1 MKQPQLT
8 DTLFDDFLQE
18 LPADFQEQAY
28 ELQAFARARK
38 IRSPLQLLQ
47 LVLLY
52 CGQDLSLRSCAG
64 EVAKLQGYLS
74 DTAVTKRLAACVVWI
89 KSLLKR
95 VFGLDKQIN
104 NGSLN
109 FIVIDGSTVQEPGA
123 KETTYRLHVAIDL
136 MSLTLREVNVTTDKV
151 GESLDHYQLTAGDVA
166 LVDRGYNQPKSLV
179 PLIDRG
185 GHVVLRYNPHSMTL
199 YERCNEPKGVKIDWE
214 QRIRDL
220 NGQPGAIPVYLCHQD
235 KRIEGVVHAMPL
247 PPEQAA
253 QARRKAKQRARDKGR
268 TASQKTLMLSG
279 WVLIFTS
286 LPEALLDTKSIA
298 ELYRVR
304 WQVEL
309 VIKRLKSLLDID
321 RLRARKD
328 SKLADLYLHGKLLFA
343 AVTQKIAQ
351 RRFGRAATTMDGDR
365 SITHWRLWRTI
376 ANEIK
381 AGLTACFPKNKRFI
395 DDHVKSLCERPR
407 KRKLQGL
414 PDRVLELIIE
424 GRGGGV
430 SLA

>member
-1 MKQPQLT
+1 MKQSQLT
-8 DTLFDDFLQE
+8 NPLFDDFLQE
-18 LPADFQEQAY
+18 LPADFQERAY
-28 ELQAFARARK
+28 ELKAFERARK
-38 IRSPLQLLQ
+38 IRSPLQLMQ

-52 CGQDLSLRSCAG
+52 CGLDLSLRSCAG

-74 DTAVTKRLAACVVWI
+74 DMAVTKRLSACVAWL
-89 KSLLKR
+89 KSLLKS
-95 VFGLDKQIN
+95 VFGLDKVVN
-104 NGSLN
+104 HGMLN

-123 KETTYRLHVAIDL
+123 NETTYRLHVAIDL
-136 MSLTLREVNVTTDKV
+136 MSLTLREVKVTTDKV

-166 LVDRGYNQPKSLV
+166 LIDRGYNQPKTLV
-179 PLIDRG
+179 PFIDRG

-199 YERCNEPKGVKIDWE
+199 YERGNEQKPVKIDWE
-214 QRIRDL
+214 QRIRDV

-235 KRIEGVVHAMPL
+235 NRIEGVVHALPL
-247 PPEQAA
+247 PQEQAA

-279 WVLIFTS
+279 WVLVFTS
-286 LPEALLDTKSIA
+286 ITEAVLDTQAVA

-351 RRFGRAATTMDGDR
+351 RRFSRAATRMDAER
-365 SITHWRLWRTI
+365 SITPWRLWRMI
-376 ANEIK
+376 AEEIK
-381 AGLTACFPKNKRFI
+381 SGLKACFPKKGRFI
-395 DDHVKSLCERPR
+395 DDCIKSLCERPR
-407 KRKLQGL
+407 KRNLQGL
-414 PDRVLELIIE
+414 PDRVLELVTE
-424 GRGGGV
+424 RPTLGV

>member
-1 MKQPQLT
+1 M
-8 DTLFDDFLQE
+8 
-18 LPADFQEQAY
+18 
-28 ELQAFARARK
+28 
-38 IRSPLQLLQ
+38 
-47 LVLLY
+47 
-52 CGQDLSLRSCAG
+52 
-64 EVAKLQGYLS
+64 
-74 DTAVTKRLAACVVWI
+74 
-89 KSLLKR
+89 
-95 VFGLDKQIN
+95 
-104 NGSLN
+104 
-109 FIVIDGSTVQEPGA
+109 
-123 KETTYRLHVAIDL
+123 
-136 MSLTLREVNVTTDKV
+136 
-151 GESLDHYQLTAGDVA
+151 DHYQLAAGDVA
-166 LVDRGYNQPKSLV
+166 LIDRGYNQPKALV
-179 PLIDRG
+179 PVIDRG
-185 GHVVLRYNPHSMTL
+185 SDVVLRVESPQHDALRTVRRT
-199 YERCNEPKGVKIDWE
+199 ERCQNRLGTAHTRFEGPAGCDT
-214 QRIRDL
+214 R
-220 NGQPGAIPVYLCHQD
+220 YLCHQD

-279 WVLIFTS
+279 WVLVFTS
-286 LPEALLDTKSIA
+286 IPESLLDTKSIA

-343 AVTQKIAQ
+343 VVIQKVAQ
-351 RRFGRAATTMDGDR
+351 RRFGRAATTMTGDR

-381 AGLTACFPKNKRFI
+381 TGLTACFPKNDRLI
-395 DDHVKSLCERPR
+395 DDCIKSLCERPR

-414 PDRVLELIIE
+414 PGRVLKLITE
-424 GRGGGV
+424 RWALDV

>member
-1 MKQPQLT
+1 M
-8 DTLFDDFLQE
+8 
-18 LPADFQEQAY
+18 
-28 ELQAFARARK
+28 
-38 IRSPLQLLQ
+38 
-47 LVLLY
+47 
-52 CGQDLSLRSCAG
+52 RSCAG

-74 DTAVTKRLAACVVWI
+74 DTAVIKRLAACVAWI
-89 KSLLKR
+89 KSLLKS
-95 VFGLDKQIN
+95 VFGLDKVVN
-104 NGSLN
+104 HGALN

-123 KETTYRLHVAIDL
+123 NETTYRLHVAIDL

-166 LVDRGYNQPKSLV
+166 LVDRDYNQPKSLV

-214 QRIRDL
+214 QRRRDL
-220 NGQPGAIPVYLCHQD
+220 NGQPGAIPVDLCHQD
-235 KRIEGVVHAMPL
+235 QRIEGVVHAMPL

-253 QARRKAKQRARDKGR
+253 QACRKAKQNARKKGR
-268 TASQKTLMLSG
+268 TASQKTLMLSD
-279 WVLIFTS
+279 WVLVFTS
-286 LPEALLDTKSIA
+286 ILESLLDTKSIA

-304 WQVEL
+304 WQVER

-328 SKLADLYLHGKLLFA
+328 SHLADVYLHGKLLFA

-351 RRFGRAATTMDGDR
+351 RRFGQAATTMAGDR
-365 SITHWRLWRTI
+365 SITHWPLWRTI

-381 AGLTACFPKNKRFI
+381 TGLTSCFSKNERFI
-395 DDHVKSLCERPR
+395 DDQIKSLCERPR
-407 KRKLQGL
+407 KRKRQSL
-414 PDRVLELIIE
+414 PGRVLELVTE
-424 GRGGGV
+424 CCALGV
-430 SLA
+430 NTA